1 MNQSNP
7 KSPLAGLVKKCVA
20 VASALCMRAYRLWR
34 RFDYASRHRAVTLLR
49 WETEELQNIFGL
61 AVLGFLAG
69 FPSAPMHIALE
80 LLPEMKEELPLMI
93 ECIGTAHDPLGQ
105 LFSLLD
111 IG

>member
-1 MNQSNP
+1 MNQNDGKHSVVRIAR
-7 KSPLAGLVKKCVA
+7 KIGSA
-20 VASALCMRAYRLWR
+20 VSTLLSQISRLWR
-34 RFDYASRHRAVTLLR
+34 KFDSASRERAVSLLR

-61 AVLGFLAG
+61 TVLGFMTG

-93 ECIGTAHDPLGQ
+93 DCIGTAHDPLGQ

>member
-1 MNQSNP
+1 MNPNDRKP
-7 KSPLAGLVKKCVA
+7 PTVCPLRKIGTA
-20 VASALCMRAYRLWR
+20 ASATLSHLSRLWQQ
-34 RFDYASRHRAVTLLR
+34 FDSASRERAVSLLR

-61 AVLGFLAG
+61 TVLGFMTG

-93 ECIGTAHDPLGQ
+93 DCIGTAHDPLGQ